1 MFDWVSSGGVLM
13 LPIVLASILA
23 MAICLERLWFLQK
36 EKIVPGDCL
45 SGFQDLLN
53 RKKYTE
59 EELRSQA
66 SSSLVGW
73 VCIDILKKASSGRED
88 MREAM
93 EVSLNQATYILERYL
108 TALGVIASVSPLL
121 GLLGTVIG
129 MIDVFDTITDTG
141 SKSAVSLAGGISTAL
156 ITTASGLI
164 VAIPSLV
171 MHRMFIRRVEEFI
184 SEMEQK
190 GTKFIDFLDKGI

>member
-1 MFDWVSSGGVLM
+1 MSYDLKDYLNAINFTKKNVMDSEDEQWKKKY
-13 LPIVLASILA
+13 PAFIVN
-23 MAICLERLWFLQK
+23 
-36 EKIVPGDCL
+36 KIL
-45 SGFQDLLN
+45 SGFQDLLK

-59 EELRSQA
+59 EELRAQA
-66 SSSLVGW
+66 SASLVGW
-73 VCIDILKKASSGRED
+73 VCFDILKKASSGRED

-129 MIDVFDTITDTG
+129 MIDVFDTITDTE
-141 SKSAVSLAGGISTAL
+141 SKNAALLAGGISTAL

-171 MHRMFIRRVEEFI
+171 MHRMFVRRVEEFV
-184 SEMEQK
+184 SEIEQK
-190 GTKFIDFLDKGI
+190 GSKFIDFLDKAK

>member
-1 MFDWVSSGGVLM
+1 M

-23 MAICLERLWFLQK
+23 LAICLERLWFLQK

-45 SGFQDLLN
+45 SGFQYLLN
-53 RKKYTE
+53 QKKYTE

-66 SSSLVGW
+66 SSSLMGW
-73 VCIDILKKASSGRED
+73 VCFDILKKASSGRED

-108 TALGVIASVSPLL
+108 TALGIIASVSPLL

-190 GTKFIDFLDKGI
+190 GTKFIDSFDKGILEHKVLNFQ

>member
-1 MFDWVSSGGVLM
+1 M

-23 MAICLERLWFLQK
+23 LAICLERLWFLQK

-45 SGFQDLLN
+45 SGFKDLLN

-73 VCIDILKKASSGRED
+73 VCFDILKKASSGRED

>member
-1 MFDWVSSGGVLM
+1 
-13 LPIVLASILA
+13 
-23 MAICLERLWFLQK
+23 
-36 EKIVPGDCL
+36 
-45 SGFQDLLN
+45 
-53 RKKYTE
+53 
-59 EELRSQA
+59 
-66 SSSLVGW
+66 
-73 VCIDILKKASSGRED
+73 
-88 MREAM
+88 
-93 EVSLNQATYILERYL
+93 
-108 TALGVIASVSPLL
+108 
-121 GLLGTVIG
+121 

>member
-1 MFDWVSSGGVLM
+1 M
-13 LPIVLASILA
+13 
-23 MAICLERLWFLQK
+23 
-36 EKIVPGDCL
+36 
-45 SGFQDLLN
+45 
-53 RKKYTE
+53 
-59 EELRSQA
+59 
-66 SSSLVGW
+66 
-73 VCIDILKKASSGRED
+73 
-88 MREAM
+88 
-93 EVSLNQATYILERYL
+93 
-108 TALGVIASVSPLL
+108 
-121 GLLGTVIG
+121 LGTVIG

>member
-1 MFDWVSSGGVLM
+1 M
-13 LPIVLASILA
+13 LPIVLASIMAL
-23 MAICLERLWFLQK
+23 AICLERLLFLQK

-45 SGFQDLLN
+45 SGFQELLK

-59 EELRSQA
+59 EELRTQA

-73 VCIDILKKASSGRED
+73 VYFDILKKVSSGRED

-141 SKSAVSLAGGISTAL
+141 SKNAASLAGGISTAL

-171 MHRMFIRRVEEFI
+171 MHRMFVRRVEEFV

-190 GTKFIDFLDKGI
+190 GTKFIDFLDKSS